1 MSYLVTGDNE
11 IQIQCISSD
20 GVGQASIVLNNAG
33 SSLVT
38 NRCSRINGVCDSN
51 GNLNPQSITVSVES
65 NNCNI
70 LDNITQVNA
79 SLGAEITINLNTE
92 TL

>member
-38 NRCSRINGVCDSN
+38 NLIF
-51 GNLNPQSITVSVES
+51 
-65 NNCNI
+65 
-70 LDNITQVNA
+70 
-79 SLGAEITINLNTE
+79 